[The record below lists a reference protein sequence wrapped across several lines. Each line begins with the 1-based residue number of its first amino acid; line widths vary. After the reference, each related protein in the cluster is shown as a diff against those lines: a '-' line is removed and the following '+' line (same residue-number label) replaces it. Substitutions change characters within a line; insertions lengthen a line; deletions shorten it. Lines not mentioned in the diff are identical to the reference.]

1 MARCLVIDDDAL
13 FRKMT
18 HDVLTSRG
26 HESREVE
33 TGRKGLLAFHE
44 TRPDVVLLDLVL
56 PDISGYEVL
65 SDMVRGGEAHRVI
78 VTTSDFSLD
87 SALRTL
93 REGAGDYLPK
103 PFSEEMLHMSVE
115 RVLRRLDLEK
125 RAQGLSLSLQHRLGD
140 LATLQQ
146 LLMLMTSS
154 RSMDERLSDALGM
167 ACRYMHS
174 EVGSLLLLD
183 VRSDEL
189 VFQTSVGRVAEKLAG
204 RRLPRGQGVAWW
216 CLEHN
221 QPVRVNDPASDQRF
235 DPATDQITGT
245 GTRNLLCA
253 PIVVQNQVI
262 GVLEIINRLDTDR
275 FDERD
280 EERILEVSTAAAAVV
295 YNFFALRDLQRSRSE
310 LLDWSRRLE
319 RTVEERTQALR
330 EMDQARRVVV
340 RELEKSRNAIQQAQS
355 LILEREKM
363 AALGILAAGVAH
375 EVNNPLGFVK
385 SNLSVLEQ
393 YIRSL
398 RRLAGVAMHA
408 ASHIAKTSPD
418 VLSRLFEEM
427 GRIVQE
433 EHLREAC
440 DDMDPLLDEMGHG
453 ITRIAAIVEQLRYF
467 AEDGKNNDQPIAVD
481 LEEEMNRLLD
491 LTRGTRRRE
500 FAMDFSRKV
509 PVRAPVAR
517 LRQILLNLLGFFAA
531 SEGSQSVS
539 VKIGAHE
546 GRVSLFF
553 LDPTCKVSEEDLPRV
568 FDPFFAPR
576 GGPFPGALGLSAAQ
590 GLARSLGAALSASR
604 DANGSLGLEL
614 RLAAGDETP
623 PTTERSRA

>member
-1 MARCLVIDDDAL
+1 MARCLIIDDDAL

-18 HDVLTSRG
+18 HDILASRG
-26 HESREVE
+26 HESREAE

-56 PDISGYEVL
+56 PDISGYDVL
-65 SDMVRGGEAHRVI
+65 SDLVRTQEAHRVI
-78 VTTSDFSLD
+78 VTTADFSLD

-125 RAQGLSLSLQHRLGD
+125 RAQGLSLALQHRLGD

-154 RSMDERLSDALGM
+154 RSMEERLSEALTMG
-167 ACRYMHS
+167 CRYMRG
-174 EVGSLLLLD
+174 EAGSLLLLD
-183 VRSDEL
+183 IRSDEL
-189 VFQTSVGRVAEKLAG
+189 VFQASVGPVAGKVTG
-204 RRLPRGQGVAWW
+204 RRLPRGPGVAWW

-221 QPVRVNDPASDQRF
+221 QPVRVNTPATDPRF
-235 DPATDQITGT
+235 DPAIDQLTGAV
-245 GTRNLLCA
+245 TRNILCA

-262 GVLEIINRLDTDR
+262 GVLEIINRLDAER

-295 YNFFALRDLQRSRSE
+295 HNYFALRDLQRSRSE
-310 LLDWSRRLE
+310 LLDWSRRME

-340 RELEKSRNAIQQAQS
+340 RELENSRNAIQQAQS
-355 LILEREKM
+355 LMLEREKM
-363 AALGILAAGVAH
+363 AALGMLAAGVAH

-385 SNLSVLEQ
+385 SNLTVLEQ
-393 YIRSL
+393 YFRAL

-408 ASHIAKTSPD
+408 ASRGDKTPPD
-418 VLSRLFEEM
+418 VARRLFEEM
-427 GRIVQE
+427 GRIVEE

-440 DDMDPLLDEMGHG
+440 EDMDPLLDEMGHG
-453 ITRIAAIVEQLRYF
+453 ISRIAAVVEQLRYF
-467 AEDGKNNDQPIAVD
+467 AEDGRGNDAPIEVD
-481 LEEEMNRLLD
+481 IEEEFQRLLD

-500 FAMDFSRKV
+500 FSADFSRKV

-517 LRQILLNLLGFFAA
+517 LRQLLLNLLGFFLAA
-531 SEGSQSVS
+531 EGGGPVQVRA
-539 VKIGAHE
+539 GARN
-546 GRVSLFF
+546 GSATLQFS
-553 LDPTCKVSEEDLPRV
+553 DTTCRIAEEDLPRV
-568 FDPFFAPR
+568 FDPFFEPR

-590 GLARSLGAALSASR
+590 GLARAMGAALSASR
-604 DANGSLGLEL
+604 GADGALGLEL
-614 RLAAGDETP
+614 SLAAGGEP
-623 PTTERSRA
+623 PAAPERSRP

>member
-13 FRKMT
+13 FRKMS
-18 HDVLTSRG
+18 HDVLSSRG
-26 HESREVE
+26 HEVIEAE

-44 TRPDVVLLDLVL
+44 KRPDVVLLDLVL

-65 SDMVRGGEAHRVI
+65 SDLVRTGQSHRVI

-115 RVLRRLDLEK
+115 RVMRRLDLEK
-125 RAQGLSLSLQHRLGD
+125 RTQGLSLSLQHRLGD

-154 RSMDERLSDALGM
+154 RSMDERLREALGM
-167 ACRYMHS
+167 ACRYMRS
-174 EVGSLLLLD
+174 EAGSLLLHD

-189 VFQTSVGRVAEKLAG
+189 VFQASVGPVAEKLAG
-204 RRLPRGQGVAWW
+204 RRLARGQGLAWW

-221 QPVRVNDPASDQRF
+221 QPVRVNAPAADPRF
-235 DPATDQITGT
+235 DPTIDQLTGA
-245 GTRNLLCA
+245 GTRNILCA

-262 GVLEIINRLDTDR
+262 GVLEIINRLDADR

-295 YNFFALRDLQRSRSE
+295 HNFFALRDLQRSRSE

-340 RELEKSRNAIQQAQS
+340 HELEKSRNAIQQAQGMM
-355 LILEREKM
+355 LEQEKM
-363 AALGILAAGVAH
+363 AALGMLAAGVAH

-393 YIRSL
+393 YVRSL

-408 ASHIAKTSPD
+408 ANRIAKASPD
-418 VLSRLFEEM
+418 VLNRLFEEM

-440 DDMDPLLDEMGHG
+440 DDLDPLLDEMGHG

-467 AEDGKNNDQPIAVD
+467 AEDGKSSDQPSVVD
-481 LEEEMNRLLD
+481 LEEEMSRLLD

-500 FAMDFSRKV
+500 FATDFSHKV
-509 PVRAPVAR
+509 PARAPVAR

-531 SEGSQSVS
+531 SEGAQPVSIKAWAHAGSVC
-539 VKIGAHE
+539 
-546 GRVSLFF
+546 LDF
-553 LDPTCKVSEEDLPRV
+553 LDPACKISDEDLPRV

-590 GLARSLGAALSASR
+590 GLARSMGAALTASR
-604 DANGSLGLEL
+604 DAKGSLGIEL
-614 RLAAGDETP
+614 RLVAGDEAR
-623 PTTERSRA
+623 PTAGGSRT